1 MRMAHSGTR
10 SDALSLCPQTQRV
23 DGVRVARGGQTCAQE
38 MRVHPE
44 VLAFQSWHCREGCV
58 PWMDGSAHGT
68 ARRRAAAAGEGRLR
82 AEETM
87 PAFIKQLHI
96 HRLLAKK
103 S

>member
-1 MRMAHSGTR
+1 MCLG
-10 SDALSLCPQTQRV
+10 DVCPP
-23 DGVRVARGGQTCAQE
+23 RGAGIS
-38 MRVHPE
+38 VP
-44 VLAFQSWHCREGCV
+44 WHGRDGCV
-58 PWMDGSAHGT
+58 PWTHNSARGT

-82 AEETM
+82 AEEAM